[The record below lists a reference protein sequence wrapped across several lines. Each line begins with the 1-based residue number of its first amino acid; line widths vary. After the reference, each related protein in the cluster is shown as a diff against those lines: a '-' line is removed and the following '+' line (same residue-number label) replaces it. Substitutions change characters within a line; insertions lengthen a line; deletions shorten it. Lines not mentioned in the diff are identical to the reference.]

1 MDILQ
6 GKSVNGSENMDQSL
20 SRDKK
25 SSDRNTSVLSELNDS
40 AVTDPNFSLNI
51 SADSSDGDG
60 LFSKKKKLKVSD
72 EALDTTDLRRAS
84 ITLKRFVDFECES

>member
-6 GKSVNGSENMDQSL
+6 GKSVNGSENMDRSL
-20 SRDKK
+20 SAISDKK

-40 AVTDPNFSLNI
+40 TVADPNFSLNI

-60 LFSKKKKLKVSD
+60 LFSKKKKTKVSD
-72 EALDTTDLRRAS
+72 EAVDTTDLRRAS
-84 ITLKRFVDFECES
+84 ITLKRFVDSE